1 MDRPGRSPAVYF
13 LSDYGT
19 DDEFVGIVHAVLHRV
34 APSAP
39 VIDLGH
45 RVPPFDIAAGAA
57 MLVRCGPYLG
67 SGVVLAVVD
76 PGVGTGRR
84 GVAVEVAGTGP
95 HWLVGPD
102 NGLLEPLARTFGG
115 ARRVI
120 DLRPGALR
128 PPWWPAGPD
137 GRTFD
142 GRDLFASAAAHLV
155 VGVSA
160 SDLGSDADPGSL
172 VPLATDRAPRQARAG
187 AGAIDVPVTWVDR
200 FGNVQLGAGGA
211 ELDAIGLTA
220 GAAASVAV
228 LEPATAADSLLPGRA
243 RRVDAFAVLGEGE
256 LGLMVD
262 SNGRL
267 ALVLR
272 EASAARRLQLG
283 VGDIVRIG
291 VADDDIAG

>member
-19 DDEFVGIVHAVLHRV
+19 DDEFVGVVHTVLHRV
-34 APSAP
+34 APTMP

-45 RVPPFDIAAGAA
+45 RVPPFDIAAGSA

-84 GVAVEVAGTGP
+84 GVAVEVVGAGP
-95 HWLVGPD
+95 RWLVGPD
-102 NGLLEPLARTFGG
+102 NGLLEPLAKTLGG
-115 ARRVI
+115 ARRVV
-120 DLRPGALR
+120 DLRPGALQPR
-128 PPWWPAGPD
+128 WWPAEPG
-137 GRTFD
+137 GGTFD
-142 GRDLFASAAAHLV
+142 GRDLFAPAAAHLV
-155 VGVSA
+155 VGVPASA
-160 SDLGSDADPGSL
+160 LGSDADPGSL
-172 VPLATDRAPRQARAG
+172 VPLCTDGVLVEVRAG
-187 AGAIDVPVTWVDR
+187 AGAIDVRVTWVDR
-200 FGNVQLGAGGA
+200 FGNVQLGGGST
-211 ELDAIGLTA
+211 ELDAIGLTE
-220 GAAASVAV
+220 AATVSVAV
-228 LEPATAADSLLPGRA
+228 LGPSVAIGSPISDRA
-243 RRVDAFAVLGEGE
+243 RRVEAFAALGAGE

-272 EASAARRLQLG
+272 EASAARRLKLG

-291 VADDDIAG
+291 VTDEDIAG